1 MRGRQR
7 EQQQCQLGAE
17 LWIFMEWAVD
27 VLMIEDAAT
36 PLAASSTAESTA
48 VVGLARLMLL
58 PADAQMTRLALSTSA
73 AIGAAQS
80 TGFSAYRLDCRF

>member
-1 MRGRQR
+1 
-7 EQQQCQLGAE
+7 
-17 LWIFMEWAVD
+17 MEWAVD
-27 VLMIEDAAT
+27 VLMNEDAAT

-48 VVGLARLMLL
+48 VVGLARLMLS

-80 TGFSAYRLDCRF
+80 TGFSAYRLDGRFWPSSPRVYMGGKGPSGAG